1 MGLRVDSGNRMQL
14 GEMGW
19 RSRSSSDTFQP
30 CDLGQVSLA
39 SQSQCVLPVCV
50 KLGLSTAGA
59 GGGGQ
64 WGLPLLV

>member
-1 MGLRVDSGNRMQL
+1 MGPRVDSGNRMRL

-19 RSRSSSDTFQP
+19 GSHSSSDTFQP

-39 SQSQCVLPVCV
+39 SQSQRALPVCV

-59 GGGGQ
+59 GG
-64 WGLPLLV
+64 LPLLL